1 MLSKSGLLKLLRNQY
16 LLLFLIG
23 LIYYSLYF
31 HHVFLNLNT
40 LLSSSIDDSLKNYY
54 TFVYQIKNS
63 DSLLHFN
70 GFNYPFG
77 EHVVY
82 TDCQPLLTFLLKP
95 FGFAH
100 DYSVGI
106 LHFIMFFSILL
117 CPLAY
122 LSIFRKL
129 GLPAAASFC
138 VALAITILS
147 PQYFRIYCGHY
158 ALAYA
163 CIIPFSSVL
172 LLRYQEAPS
181 GKKIITL
188 LIINSLL
195 FLIHPYY
202 GLGISLFSFFAL
214 FFLMLVQK
222 GKRLRL
228 LVHALLAGVLP
239 ILAFRGFMFLSDQ
252 HPGRSSEPYGNA
264 AFISDLS
271 SFMVPDFGPFK
282 DFLKQVIGS
291 SPQHFEGSAYLGLG
305 LIFLLVISLPFLLLF
320 ANKLKLNKGL
330 LSLFFASLCFLLFS
344 FGIQYKIQE
353 TFGIKIQ
360 ALNQFRAMGR
370 FSWFMYYILP
380 LLLFHGLHELFKL
393 KFKKRA
399 STILIVLF
407 AGTYLSFNLY
417 EGHAYFKIYDGLM
430 WEERN
435 VFNSNL
441 LTAEEKALL
450 NVMKEKDVQA
460 ILPLPLFY
468 LGSEVYDRSTC
479 TIPMYLSSIYS
490 YHSGIPIHSAYM
502 SRTSVPETEMGIEIL
517 NSYKQK
523 RAVDSLLNENP
534 FFVIKTQEPLM
545 EDEKRLWRIT
555 TKYTKNDSTE
565 FGFISLKLMHH
576 PILEPSILEIKGK
589 TMYYNDSA
597 SVVYIKEEARKPY
610 QESNQLNYDGM
621 YVADTNALRAGS
633 YILSLHYHTKAKT
646 FREMANS
653 LIVTKAKGEEYNWKY
668 ALPLKV
674 VSGFGTDN
682 SIVEYLIELEKDC
695 RHEFFIHGT
704 YDLNYRVSNF
714 LLRPET
720 LSVRVISAQND
731 TLYNNFPRK

>member
-1 MLSKSGLLKLLRNQY
+1 MVLKNGLANSLKHPY
-16 LLLFLIG
+16 LLLFVIT

-31 HHVFLNLNT
+31 HHVFLNLNSI
-40 LLSSSIDDSLKNYY
+40 LSSSIDDSLKNYY

-63 DSLLHFN
+63 DALLHFK

-82 TDCQPLLTFLLKP
+82 TDCQPLLTFILKP

-100 DYSVGI
+100 DYSIGI
-106 LHFIMFFSILL
+106 LHFIMFLSILL

-147 PQYFRIYCGHY
+147 PQYFRIYAGHY

-163 CIIPFSSVL
+163 CIIPFSCVL
-172 LLRYQEAPS
+172 LLRYQDNPT
-181 GKKIITL
+181 KNKIITL
-188 LIINSLL
+188 TLINCLL

-214 FFLMLVQK
+214 FFLMLIHK
-222 GKRLRL
+222 GKRLL
-228 LVHALLAGVLP
+228 FIVHALVAGVIP
-239 ILAFRGFMFLSDQ
+239 IIAFRGFMFLSDE

-264 AFISDLS
+264 DFISDLS
-271 SFMVPDFGPFK
+271 SFLVPDFGPFK
-282 DFLKQVIGS
+282 NFLSQLVGS

-305 LIFLLVISLPFLLLF
+305 LIVLLVISLPFLLIY
-320 ANKLKLNKGL
+320 ACKLKLNKGL
-330 LSLFFASLCFLLFS
+330 MALFFAASCFLLFS
-344 FGIQYKIQE
+344 FGIQYKLQE
-353 TFGIKIQ
+353 SFGIKIQ

-370 FSWFMYYILP
+370 FSWFMYYLLP
-380 LLLFHGLHELFKL
+380 LILFHALHELFKL
-393 KFKKRA
+393 KFKGKL
-399 STILIVLF
+399 STALVVLL
-407 AGTYLSFNLY
+407 AGLYLSFNLY
-417 EGHAYFKIYDGLM
+417 EGNAYFKVYDGLM
-430 WEERN
+430 WEDRN
-435 VFNSNL
+435 VFNPKL
-441 LTAEEKALL
+441 LTAEEKSLL
-450 NVMKEKDVQA
+450 KAIKEKDVQA

-490 YHSGIPIHSAYM
+490 YHSGLPIQSAYM
-502 SRTSVPETEMGIEIL
+502 SRTSVTETEMGIEIL
-517 NSYKQK
+517 NSYKRK
-523 RAVDSLLNENP
+523 RASDSLLNEKP
-534 FFVIKTQEPLM
+534 FFVIKTQETLM
-545 EDEKRLWRIT
+545 EDEKRLWKLT
-555 TKYTKNDSTE
+555 SKYSKNDSTE
-565 FGFISLKLMHH
+565 FGFVTKALMHQ
-576 PILEPSILEIKGK
+576 PILDANILEIKGK
-589 TMYYNDSA
+589 NLYYSDST
-597 SVVYIKEEARKPY
+597 SVVYIKEENRKPY

-621 YVADTNALRAGS
+621 YVADSNSLQSGF

-653 LIVTKAKGEEYNWKY
+653 LIVAKAKGKEYNWKY
-668 ALPLKV
+668 SLPLKV
-674 VSGFGTDN
+674 VSGFGSDY

-695 RHEFFIHGT
+695 RQEFFIHGT
-704 YDLNYRVSNF
+704 YDLGYRVSNF

-720 LSVRVISAQND
+720 LSVRVISVQND